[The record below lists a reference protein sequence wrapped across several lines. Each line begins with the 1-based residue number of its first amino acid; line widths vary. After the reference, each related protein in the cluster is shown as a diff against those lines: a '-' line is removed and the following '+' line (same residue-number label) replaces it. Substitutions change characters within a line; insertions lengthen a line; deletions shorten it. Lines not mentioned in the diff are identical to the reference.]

1 MASLVLGIAGSAIG
15 PELFG
20 NLTLFG
26 ATITGAQ
33 IGGAIGTLI
42 GSEIDSALMPGESVH
57 RTGPRLSDVN
67 IQASTEGAA
76 IPRLYGRMRVAGQLL
91 WATQYKETAVTT
103 TTDEGGKGGPKVTVT
118 ETDYKYSISF
128 AVGLCAGAATKI
140 GRVWAD
146 GTPIDLTQFTTRFH
160 AGDESQGFDP
170 LIEEIE
176 GTGNTPAYRGLAY
189 IVFEDMALEQFG
201 NRIPQLQFE
210 TIRSISSADPHSLEN
225 MLGAVALIPGA
236 GEFVYASEVVTADDG
251 DGTTLVQNA
260 HNSASEAD
268 VDASLDELVALAPN
282 LHAVSLVVGW
292 FGSDTRCGECT
303 IKPGVETATKDTY
316 PQIWRVDGV
325 ARPDA
330 HLVSQVGGIP
340 AYGGTPSDES
350 VVEAIADLNARGLAV
365 MLCPFL
371 FMDMEG
377 YPWRGRI
384 TCDPPPGAPGSPD
397 KTAAAATQVD
407 AFFGAATAGDFS
419 VDGTS
424 VSWTG
429 GADWGWRRM
438 VLHYALLAQA
448 AGGVDA
454 FLIGSELRGLTRLRS
469 SAVDYPAVAALKA
482 LAADVRAILGPDTK
496 LGYAADWS
504 EYSNH
509 QTGDAPGAL
518 LFNLDPLWSDA
529 NIDFV
534 GVDNYLPLAD
544 WRDGTAGLDYDA
556 ANGPTSIHD
565 LDYLTRNIRGGEDYD
580 WYYASD
586 ADRDSQTRTPI
597 ADGLGKPWVFRAKDF
612 WNWWSNAHH
621 DRPDG
626 SESASATDW
635 VPQGKPIR
643 FCEIGCPAVDKGAN
657 RPNVFFDPKSS
668 ESALPYYSNGERDD
682 LIQRMFLQAHLA
694 YWSGADN
701 PVSAVYAAPMVDT
714 TRLFVWCWDARP
726 FPFFPARADIWGDA
740 ANYQYGHWLNGRL
753 GAVELSDLVAALCA
767 DASFD
772 DVDVSNLSGLVT
784 GFAVTDTMS
793 PRDAIAPLGLAYHFD
808 GVESEGLIRFVMRG
822 QANPASFAEGDLVPP
837 DGDPSF
843 GFTLERAQ
851 ETDLPVASRI
861 TYIDADA
868 DYRQA
873 VAEARRLVGSSDRI
887 ANSALPLVLD
897 QGQAIGIGQRLLMD
911 AWVMRES
918 AAFALAPSALALDP
932 TDEVLLDAGGRVRR
946 LRLTGIDDSGAR
958 KIAAV
963 ATDPS
968 VYEPLTG
975 PQRAPGVVQGVSQ
988 TGRALVVFLDLPLL
1002 TGNEVPWA
1010 PHVCAFAGP
1019 WPGAVLVLKSAGD
1032 SNYAL
1037 DTSLTLAAR
1046 IGETIA
1052 DFYSGPAWRWDEAGA
1067 LEVRLYN
1074 GNCASLDDLSVLGGA
1089 NAVAVQNSDGAWEVL
1104 QYAAATLIAPN
1115 QWRLTKLLRGQAGT
1129 ETAMRA
1135 PVASGARVVLLDGAL
1150 AQLALK
1156 QNEYTLAFNYL
1167 WGPQGKAISD
1177 PAYQGATLQFDGV
1190 GLRPLS
1196 PVALSARWLDGD
1208 LSLSWIRRTR
1218 IGGDSWDQTEVP
1230 LAEEFEAYDIE
1241 VLDGADAVVRTFSS
1255 QPAAP
1260 LVYASAD
1267 IATDF
1272 PSGLPNPLRFTV
1284 YQLSATVGRGVGAT
1298 VEIWFSS

>member
-1 MASLVLGIAGSAIG
+1 MASLVLSIAGSAIG
-15 PELFG
+15 STLFDG
-20 NLTLFG
+20 FTLFG

-42 GSEIDSALMPGESVH
+42 GSEIDSALMPGQTIH

-76 IPRLYGRMRVAGQLL
+76 IPRLFGRMRAAGQLL
-91 WATQYKETAVTT
+91 WATRYKETAVTT
-103 TTDEGGKGGPKVTVT
+103 TTDGGGKGGPKVTVT

-128 AVGLCAGAATKI
+128 AVGLCAGTATKI

-146 GTPIDLTQFTTRFH
+146 GTLIDLTQFTTRFY
-160 AGDESQGFDP
+160 AGDETQGFDP

-189 IVFEDMALEQFG
+189 IVFEDLPLEQFG

-210 TIRSISSADPHSLEN
+210 VIRSISSADPDSLEN
-225 MLGAVALIPGA
+225 LLGGVALIPGA

-268 VDASLDELVALAPN
+268 IDASLDELTALAPN

-292 FGSDTRCGECT
+292 FGSDIRCGECA

-316 PQIWRVDGV
+316 PMVWRVNGV
-325 ARPDA
+325 LRPDA
-330 HLVSQVGGIP
+330 HLVSQVDGIP
-340 AYGGTPSDES
+340 AYGGTPSDDS
-350 VVEAIADLNARGLAV
+350 VVEAIADLKARGLSV
-365 MLCPFL
+365 MFCPFL
-371 FMDMEG
+371 FMDMDG

-384 TCDPPPGAPGSPD
+384 TCDPPPGEPGSPD
-397 KTAAAATQVD
+397 KTADAATQVD
-407 AFFGAATAGDFS
+407 AFFGTASAGDFS
-419 VDGTS
+419 VDGTA

-469 SAVDYPAVAALKA
+469 SASAYPAVAALKA

-496 LGYAADWS
+496 ISYAADWS

-544 WRDGTAGLDYDA
+544 WRDGTVGLDYDA
-556 ANGPTSIHD
+556 VNGPTSIHD
-565 LDYLTRNIRGGEDYD
+565 LGYLTGNIQGGEDYD

-597 ADGLGKPWVFRAKDF
+597 TDGLGKPWVFRAKDF
-612 WNWWSNAHH
+612 WNWWGNAHH

-626 SESASATDW
+626 SESASATAW
-635 VPQGKPIR
+635 VPQGKPIW
-643 FCEIGCPAVDKGAN
+643 FCELGCPAADKGAN

-682 LIQRMFLQAHLA
+682 LIQRMFLEAHLA
-694 YWSGADN
+694 FWSAGANN
-701 PVSAVYAAPMVDT
+701 PVSGVYAAPMVDT
-714 TRLFVWCWDARP
+714 GRIFAWCWDARP
-726 FPFFPARADIWGDA
+726 FPFFPSRADIWGDA

-753 GAVELSDLVAALCA
+753 GAVELSDLVSALCG

-772 DVDVSNLSGLVT
+772 DVDVSKLFGLVT

-808 GVESEGLIRFVMRG
+808 GVETQGLIRFTMRG
-822 QANPASFAEGDLVPP
+822 QANPSAFGESDLVPP
-837 DGDPSF
+837 EGDPSF

-873 VAEARRLVGSSDRI
+873 VAEARRLVGSSDRV
-887 ANSALPLVLD
+887 AASALPLVLD

-911 AWVMRES
+911 AWVMREGAS
-918 AAFALAPSALALDP
+918 FALAPSALALDP
-932 TDEVLLDAGGRVRR
+932 ADEVLLDAGGRVRR
-946 LRLTGIDDSGAR
+946 LRLTGIDDAGAR
-958 KIAAV
+958 RIEAV

-975 PQRAPGVVQGVSQ
+975 PQRAAGAIQGVSQ

-1002 TGNEVPWA
+1002 TGDEVPWA
-1010 PHVCAFAGP
+1010 PHVCAFASP

-1032 SNYAL
+1032 SNFAL

-1046 IGETIA
+1046 IGETTA

-1067 LEVRLYN
+1067 LDIRLYN
-1074 GNCASLDDLSVLGGA
+1074 GSCASLDDLPVLGGA
-1089 NAVAVQNSDGAWEVL
+1089 NAVAVENADGEWEVL
-1104 QYAAATLIAPN
+1104 QYATAALTAPN
-1115 QWRLTKLLRGQAGT
+1115 AWRLTRLLRGQAGT
-1129 ETAMRA
+1129 EGAMRD

-1177 PAYQGATLQFDGV
+1177 PAYQGAALQFSGL

-1196 PVALSARWLDGD
+1196 PVALAARWLGGD
-1208 LSLSWIRRTR
+1208 LSLCWIRRTR
-1218 IGGDSWDQTEVP
+1218 IGGDSWDQT
-1230 LAEEFEAYDIE
+1230 
-1241 VLDGADAVVRTFSS
+1241 
-1255 QPAAP
+1255 
-1260 LVYASAD
+1260 
-1267 IATDF
+1267 
-1272 PSGLPNPLRFTV
+1272 
-1284 YQLSATVGRGVGAT
+1284 
-1298 VEIWFSS
+1298 